1 MADTGRTVRGLVVA
15 THAPPTV
22 TVTVVMTALAASV
35 GRGVGGSL
43 LVAAAV
49 LTGQLSVGW
58 SNDYLDRHRD
68 AQTGR
73 PDKPVSSGQLAPSL
87 VLRCAVVAA
96 IFCVPLSL
104 ANGWL
109 AGSLHLLGVAAAWA
123 YNLGLKATPFSP
135 VPYAIGFG
143 VLPAFVVLGLP
154 GHPAPPVWLVAVG
167 SLLGLGAHFANVLPD
182 MDEDLATGVIGL
194 PHRIGRTASAATSAC
209 LLLAASVVLAVG
221 PSDGPVWLAATGL
234 LAALV
239 LVAFGAAVSVLR
251 PEQRSVSM
259 FRVALA
265 LAVLDVALL
274 LVRGGGLR

>member
-68 AQTGR
+68 AQTAR

-96 IFCVPLSL
+96 ILCVPLSL

-123 YNLGLKATPFSP
+123 YNLGIKATPLSP
-135 VPYAIGFG
+135 VPYAVGFG

-194 PHRIGRTASAATSAC
+194 PHRVGRTASAATSAC
-209 LLLAASVVLAVG
+209 LLLAASVVLAIG
-221 PSDGPVWLAATGL
+221 PSDGPVWLAVAGL

-251 PEQRSVSM
+251 PEQRSLSM